1 MADRYEDY
9 LAPVGSLEARQSN
22 MMFIRDRII
31 EAGLCGG
38 FQLGWNLERSGPE
51 LSIYFPAWRRAD
63 GDMGV
68 DIAFDYDNI
77 GVPLRL
83 QWHEAGLGATFLAFP
98 SPNCGG

>member
-1 MADRYEDY
+1 
-9 LAPVGSLEARQSN
+9 

-31 EAGLCGG
+31 EGGLCAG
-38 FQLGWNLERSGPE
+38 FQFGWNLKRGGPE
-51 LSIYFPAWRRAD
+51 LSIDFLAWRRGD

-77 GVPLRL
+77 GNTLRL
-83 QWHEAGLGATFLAFP
+83 QWHEAGLGATYLAYP